1 MGRYDRNQSMRT
13 TDFRLFSLIHIAILA
28 AVPLIAMS
36 LAAAARAH
44 RLYAR
49 RISLSLAAMLTV
61 NEIIWYSYRY
71 STEGLRFPEGMP
83 LQLCDAMVW
92 MAVAALIS
100 RAQWVFETA
109 FLIGIAG
116 AGMAL
121 LTPDLWAPLRS
132 YPSIYFFLAHG
143 GIVIAVLYLIWSHA
157 RSLKPGC
164 VWRVFLTVNLFALF
178 VGTFNAIFGTN
189 YMYLCRKPQ
198 GASLLDY
205 LGPWPFYVLGGEVLA
220 LGMLWMLWLPFAWAR
235 RRGERVLTQ

>member
-1 MGRYDRNQSMRT
+1 MRK
-13 TDFRLFSLIHIAILA
+13 TDFQLFSLTHLAILA
-28 AVPLIAMS
+28 AVPLIAS
-36 LAAAARAH
+36 LLAAVARAD
-44 RLYAR
+44 RIRAR
-49 RISLSLAAMLTV
+49 RISLSLAVILSA

-71 STEGLRFPEGMP
+71 STEGVRFPEGLP

-92 MAVAALIS
+92 ISVAALLS
-100 RAQWVFETA
+100 TAQWVFESA

-143 GIVIAVLYLIWSHA
+143 LIVAAVLYLVWSKE
-157 RSLKPGC
+157 RSLQPGC
-164 VWRVFLTVNLFALF
+164 VWRVFRTVNLFALI
-178 VGTFNAIFGTN
+178 VGTFNAIFHTN

-205 LGPWPFYVLGGEVLA
+205 LGPWPLYILAGEVLA
-220 LGMLWMLWLPFAWAR
+220 FALLWTLWLPFAWAR
-235 RRGERVLTQ
+235 RGSLWRAGAQ